1 MTWQAGWRALCF
13 VLHTLWARDPASS
26 RHRVWLVAAALAAGL
41 MLALRLG
48 APWVLG
54 LAVDAL
60 AAGRS
65 TALTMPLA
73 VAYVAL
79 WSGAAIGERGKDL
92 MIQRVMEDL
101 RRRTALGYLSR
112 LIALPAHRA
121 RDVSA
126 GQVLDCLFRVEVALP
141 VIVTGLV
148 FGLLPLTV
156 QVVATGVILV
166 LNFGVLYGVILGATV
181 LAYGL
186 TLRPSLAR
194 VTRRE
199 SSANDVS
206 RATTG
211 ALADTLS
218 HLECV
223 KTFAQEPAETAR
235 LSQRL
240 YARYRAALSTACIS
254 QVTSA
259 LQMAIMAAG
268 VSAMT
273 LLAVSDV
280 AHGAE
285 PVGTLVQVNAYLL
298 QFALPAA
305 MLGALVSQVA
315 RALVS
320 VDEHLRD
327 SAAGP
332 AAVAA
337 ASQGPVPT
345 PDAALPPA
353 LLRAPGIEFDGVSV
367 RARDGHCIVEDVSL
381 IVRSGAYVAIVGPSG
396 AGKSTLLRLIAGL
409 TLPTGGAVRIDGQ
422 PVGAAGDLQAGAR
435 RRATGFVT
443 QDCRL
448 FDRSVFENVAYR
460 EGLGATAP
468 AEGGPEH
475 AEFARVTALAEVP
488 DTTSVAG
495 LSGGER
501 QRVNIARGLWGHPS
515 LLLLDE
521 PTAALDALTEARILR
536 RLARER
542 AGATCLVVAHR
553 LASIRHAG
561 HIVVMDGGRVVET
574 GDHDAL
580 LRRGGLYARLW
591 QAQQADSA
599 AHARSGATA
608 VTDAAPEPASHTSH
622 TMATP
627 APTTATAT
635 VTVTAAAST
644 RASVPDPA

>member
-1 MTWQAGWRALCF
+1 MTWLAGWRALCF
-13 VLHTLWARDPASS
+13 VLRTLWVRETASS
-26 RHRVWLVAAALAAGL
+26 RHRTWLVAAALAAGL
-41 MLALRLG
+41 MLSLRLV

-60 AAGRS
+60 AGERPGTLA
-65 TALTMPLA
+65 MPFA
-73 VAYVAL
+73 VAYVVL

-92 MIQRVMEDL
+92 LIQRVMEDL

-112 LIALPAHRA
+112 LIELPAHRA
-121 RDVSA
+121 RDVNA

-148 FGLLPLTV
+148 FGLLPLAV
-156 QVVATGVILV
+156 QVVATGVILM
-166 LNFGVLYGVILGATV
+166 LNFGVLYGAILGATV
-181 LAYGL
+181 VAYVL

-199 SSANDVS
+199 SHANDVS

-218 HLECV
+218 QLECV
-223 KTFAQEPAETAR
+223 KTFAQEPAEIGR

-240 YARYRAALSTACIS
+240 RTRYTAALATATTS
-254 QVTSA
+254 QMTSA
-259 LQMAIMAAG
+259 VQMTIMAAG

-273 LLAVSDV
+273 LLAVADV
-280 AHGAE
+280 ARGAE

-332 AAVAA
+332 AAVEALA
-337 ASQGPVPT
+337 ERTEAVEAVEGLEGMASALREA
-345 PDAALPPA
+345 DAAPQQQTP
-353 LLRAPGIEFDGVSV
+353 RAPSIDLDDVSVTTSDGQPIVAGVSLRV
-367 RARDGHCIVEDVSL
+367 RAGE
-381 IVRSGAYVAIVGPSG
+381 YVAIVGPSG

-409 TLPTGGAVRIDGQ
+409 SLPSSGEVRVDGR
-422 PVGAAGDLQAGAR
+422 ALCR
-435 RRATGFVT
+435 RHASAMRRVTGFVT

-448 FDRSVFENVAYR
+448 FDRPLFDNVAYR
-460 EGLGATAP
+460 GGLGTAVQP
-468 AEGGPEH
+468 DDGA
-475 AEFARVTALAEVP
+475 AQDEFARVTTVAEVP
-488 DTTSVAG
+488 MATCVAG

-501 QRVNIARGLWGHPS
+501 QRVNIARALWGHPP

-521 PTAALDALTEARILR
+521 PTAALDALTEARILG

-542 AGATCLVVAHR
+542 AGATCIVIAHR
-553 LASIRHAG
+553 LAAIRHAER
-561 HIVVMDGGRVVET
+561 IVVMDGGRIVET
-574 GDHDAL
+574 GDHATL
-580 LRRGGLYARLW
+580 LHRDGLYARLW
-591 QAQQADSA
+591 RAQQAD
-599 AHARSGATA
+599 
-608 VTDAAPEPASHTSH
+608 VPAAPLLPVA
-622 TMATP
+622 
-627 APTTATAT
+627 
-635 VTVTAAAST
+635 
-644 RASVPDPA
+644 DPA

>member
-1 MTWQAGWRALCF
+1 MTRQAGWNALCF
-13 VLHTLWARDPASS
+13 VLRTLWARETASS
-26 RHRVWLVAAALAAGL
+26 RHRVWLAGAASAAGL
-41 MLALRLG
+41 MLALRLV

-60 AAGRS
+60 AGERPGTLA
-65 TALTMPLA
+65 MPLA
-73 VAYVAL
+73 IAYVVL

-92 MIQRVMEDL
+92 LIQRVMEDL
-101 RRRTALGYLSR
+101 RRRTGLGYLTR
-112 LIALPAHRA
+112 LIELPAHRA
-121 RDVSA
+121 RDVNA

-148 FGLLPLTV
+148 FGLLPLAV
-156 QVVATGVILV
+156 QVVATGVILM
-166 LNFGVLYGVILGATV
+166 LNFGVLYGVILGGTV
-181 LAYGL
+181 LAYVL

-199 SSANDVS
+199 SQANEVS

-218 HLECV
+218 QLECV
-223 KTFAQEPAETAR
+223 KTFAQEPAEVGR

-240 YARYRAALSTACIS
+240 RARYVAALATATTA

-280 AHGAE
+280 ARGAE

-327 SAAGP
+327 GAAGP

-337 ASQGPVPT
+337 LAQSERVDGGKSSPIDARNAVATLADAQRPFVSAAPV
-345 PDAALPPA
+345 
-353 LLRAPGIEFDGVSV
+353 IELDSVSV
-367 RARDGHCIVEDVSL
+367 MPHNAPHDAPHDAQAIVSDVSL
-381 IVRSGAYVAIVGPSG
+381 RIGSGECVALVGPSG
-396 AGKSTLLRLIAGL
+396 AGKSTLLRLVAGMV
-409 TLPTGGAVRIDGQ
+409 LPSHGAVYVDELRLCREHAD
-422 PVGAAGDLQAGAR
+422 AMR
-435 RRATGFVT
+435 RVTGFVT
-443 QDCRL
+443 QDSRL
-448 FDRSVFENVAYR
+448 FDRPLFDNVAYR
-460 EGLGATAP
+460 AGLSGAMSQDD
-468 AEGGPEH
+468 GPVRS
-475 AEFARVTALAEVP
+475 EFQRVTALSEVP
-488 DTTSVAG
+488 DATSVAG

-501 QRVNIARGLWGHPS
+501 QRVNIARALWGRPP

-521 PTAALDALTEARILR
+521 PTAALDALTEARILE

-553 LASIRHAG
+553 LAAIRHADR
-561 HIVVMDGGRVVET
+561 IVVMDAGRIVET
-574 GDHDAL
+574 GDHVTL
-580 LRRGGLYARLW
+580 LRHGGLYARMW
-591 QAQQADSA
+591 HAQQAE
-599 AHARSGATA
+599 RI
-608 VTDAAPEPASHTSH
+608 DAPMDTR
-622 TMATP
+622 TP
-627 APTTATAT
+627 ATDL
-635 VTVTAAAST
+635 V
-644 RASVPDPA
+644 

>member
-1 MTWQAGWRALCF
+1 MTRQAGWNALCF
-13 VLHTLWARDPASS
+13 VLRTLWARETASS
-26 RHRVWLVAAALAAGL
+26 RHRVWLAGAASAAGL
-41 MLALRLG
+41 MLALRLV

-60 AAGRS
+60 AGERPGTLA
-65 TALTMPLA
+65 MPLA
-73 VAYVAL
+73 IAYVVL

-92 MIQRVMEDL
+92 LIQRVMEDL
-101 RRRTALGYLSR
+101 RRRTGLGYLTR
-112 LIALPAHRA
+112 LIELPAHRA
-121 RDVSA
+121 RDVNA

-148 FGLLPLTV
+148 FGLLPLAV
-156 QVVATGVILV
+156 QVVATGVILM
-166 LNFGVLYGVILGATV
+166 LNFGVLYGVILGGTV
-181 LAYGL
+181 LAYVL

-199 SSANDVS
+199 SQANEVS

-218 HLECV
+218 QLECV
-223 KTFAQEPAETAR
+223 KTFAQEPAEVGR

-240 YARYRAALSTACIS
+240 RARYVAALATATTA

-280 AHGAE
+280 ARGAE

-327 SAAGP
+327 GAAGP
-332 AAVAA
+332 ATVAA
-337 ASQGPVPT
+337 LAQRECVDGGNGGKSAPIDARNAAAT
-345 PDAALPPA
+345 PADTQRPFVSAAPA
-353 LLRAPGIEFDGVSV
+353 IELDGVSV
-367 RARDGHCIVEDVSL
+367 MSHDAPHEAAHDAQPIVSDVSL
-381 IVRSGAYVAIVGPSG
+381 RIGSGEYVALVGPSG
-396 AGKSTLLRLIAGL
+396 AGKSTLLRLVAGMV
-409 TLPTGGAVRIDGQ
+409 LPSRGAVYVDELRLCREHAD
-422 PVGAAGDLQAGAR
+422 AMR
-435 RRATGFVT
+435 RVTGFVT
-443 QDCRL
+443 QDSRL
-448 FDRSVFENVAYR
+448 FDRPLFDNVAYR
-460 EGLGATAP
+460 AGLSREMSP
-468 AEGGPEH
+468 DDGPVQS
-475 AEFARVTALAEVP
+475 EFQRVTALAEVP
-488 DTTSVAG
+488 DTASVAG
-495 LSGGER
+495 LSGSER
-501 QRVNIARGLWGHPS
+501 QRVNIARALWGRPP

-521 PTAALDALTEARILR
+521 PTAALDALTEARILE

-553 LASIRHAG
+553 LAAIRHADR
-561 HIVVMDGGRVVET
+561 IVVMDAGRIIET
-574 GDHDAL
+574 GDHVTL
-580 LRRGGLYARLW
+580 LRHGGLYARMW
-591 QAQQADSA
+591 HAQQAEHID
-599 AHARSGATA
+599 
-608 VTDAAPEPASHTSH
+608 VPEDIR
-622 TMATP
+622 TP
-627 APTTATAT
+627 APDL
-635 VTVTAAAST
+635 V
-644 RASVPDPA
+644 

>member
-13 VLHTLWARDPASS
+13 VLHTLWVRETASS
-26 RHRVWLVAAALAAGL
+26 RHRTWLVAAALAAAL
-41 MLALRLG
+41 TLSLRLV

-60 AAGRS
+60 AGQRPGTLA
-65 TALTMPLA
+65 MPLA
-73 VAYVAL
+73 VTYAVL

-92 MIQRVMEDL
+92 LIQRVMEDL

-112 LIALPAHRA
+112 LIELPAHRA
-121 RDVSA
+121 RDVNA
-126 GQVLDCLFRVEVALP
+126 GHVLDCLFRVEVALP

-148 FGLLPLTV
+148 FGLLPLAV
-156 QVVATGVILV
+156 QVVATGVILM

-181 LAYGL
+181 VAYLL

-199 SSANDVS
+199 SQANEVS

-211 ALADTLS
+211 ALADTLNQ
-218 HLECV
+218 LECV
-223 KTFAQEPAETAR
+223 KTFAQEPAEIGR

-240 YARYRAALSTACIS
+240 HTRYTAALATATTS
-254 QVTSA
+254 QMTSA
-259 LQMAIMAAG
+259 VQMAIMAAG

-273 LLAVSDV
+273 LLAVADV
-280 AHGAE
+280 ARGAE

-305 MLGALVSQVA
+305 MLGALVAQVA

-337 ASQGPVPT
+337 LARGSASARSPGDIAPHAPT
-345 PDAALPPA
+345 PE
-353 LLRAPGIEFDGVSV
+353 APSIDLDDVSV
-367 RARDGHCIVEDVSL
+367 TTSDGQPIVASVSL
-381 IVRSGAYVAIVGPSG
+381 RVRAGEYLAIVGPSG

-409 TLPTGGAVRIDGQ
+409 SLPSSGEVRVDGR
-422 PVGAAGDLQAGAR
+422 AFCRHHASEM

-448 FDRSVFENVAYR
+448 FDRSLFDNVAYR
-460 EGLGATAP
+460 GGLLAAVQP
-468 AEGGPEH
+468 DDVA
-475 AEFARVTALAEVP
+475 AQDEFARVTAVAEVP
-488 DTTSVAG
+488 LATSVAG

-501 QRVNIARGLWGHPS
+501 QRVNIARALWGHPP

-521 PTAALDALTEARILR
+521 PTAALDALTEARILG

-542 AGATCLVVAHR
+542 AGATCIVVAHR
-553 LASIRHAG
+553 LAAIRHAER
-561 HIVVMDGGRVVET
+561 IVVMDGGRIVET
-574 GDHDAL
+574 GDHATL
-580 LRRGGLYARLW
+580 LHRDGLYARLW
-591 QAQQADSA
+591 RAQQADI
-599 AHARSGATA
+599 
-608 VTDAAPEPASHTSH
+608 P
-622 TMATP
+622 ATP
-627 APTTATAT
+627 LLRVA
-635 VTVTAAAST
+635 
-644 RASVPDPA
+644 DPA